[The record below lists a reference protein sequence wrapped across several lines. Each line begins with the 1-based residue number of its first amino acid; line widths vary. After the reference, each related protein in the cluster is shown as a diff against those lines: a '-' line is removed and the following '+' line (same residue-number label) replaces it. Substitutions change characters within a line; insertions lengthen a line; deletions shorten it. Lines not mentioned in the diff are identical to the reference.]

1 MASKRKY
8 PSTQLSPDAREMIA
22 RVAGPLAE
30 RGVNLSDLRAALEEA
45 GYEVPK
51 RSVHRW
57 VHDLAETG
65 NVFTSEK
72 ASGAAPLLD
81 RQQCEIAAGFVLV
94 QNDKHKPVSVA
105 SFQRFC
111 KQPLGVALSHGS
123 ALNYLHN
130 AGFSSR
136 VARTK
141 TSGFQIDILTLSTM
155 ALEWREAR
163 QRAGDLRGLM
173 ASVDF
178 TFTGHHT
185 DRRVSFAPRGGAQPK
200 SHMAIAQHTNGI
212 VTVVWSDGKNR
223 TPPVL
228 FTFNGKFRRDR
239 VGRELWIEQKR
250 WQDECLQDFDV
261 EPWRVVYIGKD
272 KNETRL
278 YASESAELLQR
289 FFERYELPDDVVVF
303 SDNGKSLFPGGV
315 SALVPLGFTKHVAYP
330 APVHQYLSPN
340 DNRLHGTAKRSWR
353 ESGVDFKDD
362 VQSSLL
368 LLNHLDADI
377 SKHGAEWFRRNIKAL
392 TKKTALE
399 LISGR
404 GGKGADI
411 DRDRRDAYRGF
422 AGVNEGESDSG
433 F

>member
-1 MASKRKY
+1 MTGTYNPMTAERKY
-8 PSTQLSPDAREMIA
+8 PSTQLSTDAREMIA

-30 RGVNLSDLRAALEEA
+30 RGVNLANFRAALEEA
-45 GYEVPK
+45 GYDLPK
-51 RSVHRW
+51 RSMHRW

-65 NVFTSEK
+65 RVFTGEK
-72 ASGAAPLLD
+72 ASGATPLLD
-81 RQQCEIAAGFVLV
+81 SDQCEIAAGFVLV
-94 QNDKHKPVSVA
+94 RNDEHRPVSVA
-105 SFQRFC
+105 SFRRFC
-111 KQPLGVALSHGS
+111 KLELGVALSHGS

-130 AGFSSR
+130 AGFSSK
-136 VARTK
+136 VARSK
-141 TSGFQIDILTLSTM
+141 TSGFDIDIPTLSAM
-155 ALEWREAR
+155 ALDWREAR

-178 TFTGHHT
+178 TFTGHRT
-185 DRRVSFAPRGGAQPK
+185 DRRVSFAPTGGAQPK
-200 SHMAIAQHTNGI
+200 SNRASAQHTNCI

-228 FTFNGKFRRDR
+228 FTHNGKFRRDR
-239 VGRELWIEQKR
+239 VGRKAWIEEKR
-250 WQDECLQDFDV
+250 WLDECLRDFDI

-278 YASESAELLQR
+278 YASESAGLLQC
-289 FFERYELPDDVVVF
+289 FFELYEIPDNVVVF
-303 SDNGKSLFPGGV
+303 SDNGSSFFPGGK
-315 SALVPLGFTKHVAYP
+315 SALEPLGFTKHVPYP

-368 LLNHLDADI
+368 LLNHLDVDT

-392 TKKTALE
+392 TQETALE

-404 GGKGADI
+404 GGKGAEI
-411 DRDRRDAYRGF
+411 DHDRRYAYRVFMGL
-422 AGVNEGESDSG
+422 DQ
-433 F
+433 

>member
-1 MASKRKY
+1 MTPKRKY
-8 PSTQLSPDAREMIA
+8 ASTKLSTDAREMIA
-22 RVAGPLAE
+22 RVADPLAE
-30 RGVNLSDLRAALEEA
+30 RGVNLSDFRAALEEA

-51 RSVHRW
+51 RSMHRW

-65 NVFTSEK
+65 EVFTAEK
-72 ASGAAPLLD
+72 ASGAVPLLD
-81 RQQCEIAAGFVLV
+81 SEQCEIAAGFVLV
-94 QNDKHKPVSVA
+94 QNDEHKPVSVA

-111 KQPLGVALSHGS
+111 KQQLGVALSHGS

-130 AGFSSR
+130 LGFSSR

-141 TSGFQIDILTLSTM
+141 TSGFQIDIMTLSTM

-185 DRRVSFAPRGGAQPK
+185 DRRVSFAPTGGAQPK
-200 SHMAIAQHTNGI
+200 SHMAIAQHTNCI
-212 VTVVWSDGKNR
+212 VTVVWSDGRNR

-239 VGRELWIEQKR
+239 VGRSVWIDERR
-250 WQDECLQDFDV
+250 WLDERLQNLNV

-289 FFERYELPDDVVVF
+289 FFELYEIPDGVVVF
-303 SDNGKSLFPGGV
+303 SDNGKSFFPGGA
-315 SALVPLGFTKHVAYP
+315 SALKPLGFTKHVAYP

-340 DNRLHGTAKRSWR
+340 DNRLHGTAKRS
-353 ESGVDFKDD
+353 
-362 VQSSLL
+362 
-368 LLNHLDADI
+368 
-377 SKHGAEWFRRNIKAL
+377 
-392 TKKTALE
+392 
-399 LISGR
+399 
-404 GGKGADI
+404 
-411 DRDRRDAYRGF
+411 
-422 AGVNEGESDSG
+422 
-433 F
+433 